1 MRQPLELILKLFLY
15 LFCAAKPRKINTK
28 KYFLDRSL
36 ASRPGLLTF
45 LVLALVISLSPARVI
60 AAQSPPEPF
69 DCASTPTLDALT
81 ELTTRDNWAT
91 WIARLSG
98 AQDVVIDGEKTFI
111 QTRYSP
117 SMFSGQTNARAYAY
131 VLEQVRAW
139 YPPWQIEEDAF
150 TYDGQTWKNLV
161 IDLPGAGSP
170 EEVIILSA
178 HLNSVSQDP
187 ERLTPGAADNASG
200 ASALLEAARVFRHY
214 RFERSLRLIW
224 FTGEEQ
230 GMIGSKAYV
239 RDHKL
244 DGILGVINMDMFGYD
259 ADHDGCFE
267 LHVGTLPQSAQ
278 LGACFR
284 AALEAYQPGLQVD
297 YLNGY
302 NMGFSDHSSFWDQ
315 GIGALE
321 VLENFSYNGAQ
332 NGCQGARDRNPDY
345 HRTTDTIEKLDL
357 DHGFAVAQASLA
369 AGAGMAQPLEACFT
383 GFHNCPRRPPQG
395 KPA

>member
-1 MRQPLELILKLFLY
+1 MV
-15 LFCAAKPRKINTK
+15 IN
-28 KYFLDRSL
+28 
-36 ASRPGLLTF
+36 
-45 LVLALVISLSPARVI
+45 
-60 AAQSPPEPF
+60 
-69 DCASTPTLDALT
+69 
-81 ELTTRDNWAT
+81 
-91 WIARLSG
+91 
-98 AQDVVIDGEKTFI
+98 GEKTFI

-117 SMFSGQTNARAYAY
+117 AMFSGQSNARAYAY

-139 YPPWQIEEDAF
+139 YPAWQIEEDAF

-161 IDLPGAGSP
+161 VDLPGAGHP
-170 EEVIILSA
+170 DEVIILSA

-187 ERLTPGAADNASG
+187 ERLAPGAADNASG
-200 ASALLEAARVFRHY
+200 ASALLEAARVLRHF

-230 GMIGSKAYV
+230 GMVGSKAYV
-239 RDHKL
+239 RDHNL

-259 ADHDGCFE
+259 ADSDGCFE
-267 LHVGTLPQSAQ
+267 LHVGTLPQSAP

-284 AALEAYQPGLQVD
+284 SALEAYQPGLQVD

-302 NMGFSDHSSFWDQ
+302 DMGFSDHSSFWDQ

-357 DHGFAVAQASLA
+357 EHGFAVAQASLA
-369 AGAGMAQPLEACFT
+369 AGAGMAQPVEACFSGSPKLHAESSSRQAGLSWT
-383 GFHNCPRRPPQG
+383 AIPGAAGYQVYRSVQGCSDGWQRAARVSSPRWEDRQISAGRTYSYRVEAVTKGEVCYSLPSSCRQVSVSAYLDASPLA
-395 KPA
+395 PR